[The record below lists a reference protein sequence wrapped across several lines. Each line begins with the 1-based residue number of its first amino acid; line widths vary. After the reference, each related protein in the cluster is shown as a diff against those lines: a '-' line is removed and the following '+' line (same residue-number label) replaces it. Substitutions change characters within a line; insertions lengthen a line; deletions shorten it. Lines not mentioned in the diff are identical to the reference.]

1 MAHENVSLTIRVPT
15 FPQPQLLEPAGLTG
29 VDAFMFGSFRMASL
43 SEQYRHYAAECLRV
57 AQETHDQALKVRLLE
72 MAEAWKALADET
84 SRRGKN

>member
-1 MAHENVSLTIRVPT
+1 
-15 FPQPQLLEPAGLTG
+15 
-29 VDAFMFGSFRMASL
+29 MASL